1 MAAGHRR
8 FLLHVW
14 SRMRQ
19 NILPIQFLSREDV
32 FFPAL
37 DSLCSSENLCD
48 VKIIC
53 QGGNTV
59 FMPSAVLRLCVP
71 ELFEHRPTENPTVI
85 LLPDQVSSHV
95 EEARRKLYLHGAQEE
110 ICRVLQAPVF
120 CKDESIYPDEI
131 NTSYNILG
139 ANIDNED
146 RKKTIN
152 EA

>member
-1 MAAGHRR
+1 
-8 FLLHVW
+8 
-14 SRMRQ
+14 
-19 NILPIQFLSREDV
+19 
-32 FFPAL
+32 
-37 DSLCSSENLCD
+37 
-48 VKIIC
+48 
-53 QGGNTV
+53 
-59 FMPSAVLRLCVP
+59 MPSAVLRLCVP

-120 CKDESIYPDEI
+120 CKDENIYPYD
-131 NTSYNILG
+131 TLG